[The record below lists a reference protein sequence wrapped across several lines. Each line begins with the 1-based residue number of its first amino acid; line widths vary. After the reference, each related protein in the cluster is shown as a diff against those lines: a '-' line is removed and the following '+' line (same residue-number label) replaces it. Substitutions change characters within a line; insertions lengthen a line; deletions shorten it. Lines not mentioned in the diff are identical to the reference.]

1 MTNEEITKYIF
12 LDDADL
18 NGDIAFVFGTWNAWK
33 GSVGKAT
40 ELYKNKWVPK
50 MIFSGGVNKKTG
62 VIEGEAMAEEAIK
75 LGVAREDVLIENKST
90 NTLEN
95 VLFSLE
101 VIDKEIGLENIKV
114 ITAVVKNYH
123 ARRALM
129 TLRKH
134 IPDHIE
140 LKAAAYA
147 SDYYPF
153 TKENWSKSDLGRE
166 KVLEEVEKIKI
177 YLAKGDLAELE

>member
-1 MTNEEITKYIF
+1 MTNKEITDYIF
-12 LDDADL
+12 LDDTDL
-18 NGDIAFVFGTWNAWK
+18 KGDIAFVFGTWNAWK
-33 GSVGKAT
+33 GSVEKAVG
-40 ELYKNKWVPK
+40 LYKNASVPK
-50 MIFSGGVNKKTG
+50 MIFSGGINEKSG
-62 VIEGEAMAEEAIK
+62 VVEGEAMAEEAIK
-75 LGVAREDVLIENKST
+75 LGVIRSDVLIENRST

-101 VIDKEIGLENIKV
+101 VIDKELGLQNIKV

-134 IPDHIE
+134 IPPHIR
-140 LKAAAYA
+140 LKAAAYT

-153 TKENWSKSDLGRE
+153 NAENWMESDLGKE
-166 KVLEEVEKIKI
+166 KVFEEVEKIKI
-177 YLAKGDLAELE
+177 YLAKGDLAELD